1 MQRAKKIVE
10 GYDRKHLDGGQEVES
25 RDIGARTGES
35 PMQYAWCMHAGSFH
49 SGLHTSS
56 CATIYRGMCNIKST
70 LTLTL
75 LFLIYAVPYC
85 VMRFIV
91 ELNVHVYTPPLSPPT
106 AVHTRR
112 QYKRAVE
119 VLRVLA

>member
-56 CATIYRGMCNIKST
+56 CATIYRGD
-70 LTLTL
+70 
-75 LFLIYAVPYC
+75 V
-85 VMRFIV
+85 
-91 ELNVHVYTPPLSPPT
+91 
-106 AVHTRR
+106 
-112 QYKRAVE
+112 QYKINPNPNPIISNLYSPILCNE
-119 VLRVLA
+119 IHC

>member
-1 MQRAKKIVE
+1 MVGRRWSPETLEQGLVRAQCSTRGACMQALSTPASTPPLVQL
-10 GYDRKHLDGGQEVES
+10 Y
-25 RDIGARTGES
+25 TG
-35 PMQYAWCMHAGSFH
+35 
-49 SGLHTSS
+49 
-56 CATIYRGMCNIKST
+56 GMCNIKST